1 MYTQSE
7 IKRSEKASW
16 LLTVI
21 AMGLMLTY
29 IVDAALE
36 RVSSDLLLLV
46 EKDRA
51 AIFGT
56 TSIILFF
63 AAFGIGL
70 KSQSRI
76 TGVLLIAGGAIMSKA
91 VLAAMIISGGNLSA
105 ATQTFIGIVVV
116 GYIIMGLGIYQ
127 IIIRQ
132 KYSPQA

>member
-116 GYIIMGLGIYQ
+116 GYIIMGLGMYQ

>member
-1 MYTQSE
+1 ML
-7 IKRSEKASW
+7 AA
-16 LLTVI
+16 I

-36 RVSSDLLLLV
+36 RVSSDLLSLV
-46 EKDRA
+46 ERDRA

-76 TGVLLIAGGAIMSKA
+76 TGMLLIAGGATMSKA
-91 VLAAMIISGGNLSA
+91 VIAAMIIYGGNLSA
-105 ATQTFIGIVVV
+105 TTQTFIGIIVV

-127 IIIRQ
+127 IITRR
-132 KYSPQA
+132 KYSPQV

>member
-1 MYTQSE
+1 M
-7 IKRSEKASW
+7 
-16 LLTVI
+16 LTVI

>member
-56 TSIILFF
+56 TPIILFF